1 MIVVLTVVP
10 AGCPPGVVG
19 VAGVNA
25 SEQMVVLEQPPED
38 AHADVGAVSIAIPSM
53 PVAPAAK
60 STRAVV
66 KIALRMVE
74 PPSASAE
81 CRVVTP

>member
-10 AGCPPGVVG
+10 AGCPSV
-19 VAGVNA
+19 VNA
-25 SEQMVVLEQPPED
+25 SVHGLDWEQPPED
-38 AHADVGAVSIAIPSM
+38 ARAAVGAVSIAIPSM

-66 KIALRMVE
+66 NTALRMME
-74 PPSASAE
+74 PRP
-81 CRVVTP
+81 RRPIVGW